1 MMVDRHRAFAS
12 QHMRSVYLLR
22 TPDVHNAGVKL
33 HAGAAQRFV
42 NQDKEQLCMRTT
54 VLRMFEFTTGLLRDA
69 TRPLK
74 Q

>member
-1 MMVDRHRAFAS
+1 MMEVRHRAFAS

-22 TPDVHNAGVKL
+22 IPDVHSAGVKF
-33 HAGAAQRFV
+33 HAQRFV
-42 NQDKEQLCMRTT
+42 NQDREQLCMRTT